1 MIFQPLADVIVSKY
15 KEFLPK
21 LVYPVRVGT
30 HTNSAFG
37 LIFAYEYANYTND
50 TELMSI
56 IEETA
61 KRHYAQDKYVQSI
74 YLSLILY
81 FCCWSCGC
89 LQVTSN
95 PLKSNLDK

>member
-74 YLSLILY
+74 HLLFNYPNTFGLEQV
-81 FCCWSCGC
+81 FCWGNFSESNW
-89 LQVTSN
+89 VT
-95 PLKSNLDK
+95 